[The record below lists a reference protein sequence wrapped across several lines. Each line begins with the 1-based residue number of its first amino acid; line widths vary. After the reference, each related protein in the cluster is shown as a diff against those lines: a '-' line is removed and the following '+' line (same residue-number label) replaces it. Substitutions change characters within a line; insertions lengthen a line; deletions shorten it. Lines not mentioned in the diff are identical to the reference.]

1 MIYAN
6 VDADGRI
13 ELEKAIRKANEMK
26 WYRRL
31 KVIDLS
37 SQGYIVPELAS
48 MFDLHAIT
56 IRTYIHRYNHGGLL
70 ELAPGYGQGRRRS
83 MNWSNEQWL
92 ELLNQAPSQFEK
104 LESGAQNWTQAL
116 MADYLAA
123 YHNVHVT
130 QASVS
135 QILKRVGVK
144 WKRAK
149 LRVKSPDPLYI
160 VKRQRVESL
169 KEKAANGSL
178 TSYEATHPPPGPPQ
192 PACFVYL
199 DSTDLHWCPDVGHAY
214 SPQGTQLKVDSP
226 GLENPWLAL
235 FGSLTYPSGEGV
247 YSIHEHKRHLE
258 LINHLQLL
266 MNANPDLFFF
276 VILDNASAHTTKKLE
291 GFCREH
297 QDRFELVFLP
307 TYSPHLNLIERLWRV
322 MRHQVT
328 RNHFFDSLDSLARAV
343 IYWLEHYSF
352 SQFCSLMGI
361 DESELLFV

>member
-1 MIYAN
+1 MIYAK
-6 VDADGRI
+6 VDKNDRS
-13 ELEKAIRKANEMK
+13 ELEKALEEAKEKK

-31 KVIDLS
+31 MVIDLS
-37 SQGYIVPELAS
+37 SQGHCVPDLAS
-48 MFDLHAIT
+48 MFNLHAIT

-70 ELAPGYGQGRRRS
+70 ELAPGYGRGRRRS
-83 MNWSNEQWL
+83 LNWSEEQWL
-92 ELLNQAPSQFEK
+92 ELLNQAPSQFEE
-104 LESGAQNWTQAL
+104 LETGAQNWTQAL

-123 YHNVHVT
+123 YHSVRVT
-130 QASVS
+130 QAGVS
-135 QILKRVGVK
+135 QMLKRVGVK

-160 VKRQRVESL
+160 VKRQRLESL
-169 KEKAANGSL
+169 REKAANSSL

-199 DSTDLHWCPDVGHAY
+199 DSTDLHWCPDVGQTY
-214 SPQGTQLKVDSP
+214 SLQGTQLKVDSP
-226 GLENPWLAL
+226 GFENPWLAL
-235 FGSLTYPSGEGV
+235 FGSLAFPSGEGV
-247 YSIHEHKRHLE
+247 CSIHEHKRHLE

-266 MNANPDLFFF
+266 MNANPDLFLFI
-276 VILDNASAHTTKKLE
+276 VLDNASAHTTKKLE
-291 GFCREH
+291 PFCYEH

-328 RNHFFDSLDSLARAV
+328 RNHFFDSLDSLAKAV
-343 IYWLEHYSF
+343 AYWLEKYPF

-361 DESELLFV
+361 NENDLLFL

>member
-1 MIYAN
+1 MIYTN
-6 VDADGRI
+6 VDENSRSELGRA
-13 ELEKAIRKANEMK
+13 LKDAKGMK

-31 KVIDLS
+31 KIIDLS
-37 SQGYIVPELAS
+37 SQGYTVTELS
-48 MFDLHAIT
+48 TMFDLHPGT
-56 IRTYIHRYNHGGLL
+56 IRDYIHRYNHGGLA
-70 ELAPGYGQGRRRS
+70 ELSPGYGQGRRKTLS
-83 MNWSNEQWL
+83 WSKEQWL

-116 MADYLAA
+116 LADYLTA
-123 YHNVHVT
+123 YHAVDVT
-130 QASVS
+130 QAAIS
-135 QILKRVGVK
+135 QMLRRAGVK

-192 PACFVYL
+192 PACFIYL
-199 DSTDLHWCPDVGHAY
+199 DSTDLHWCPDVGNSY
-214 SPQGTQLKVDSP
+214 SPQGNQLQVDSP

-235 FGSLTYPSGEGV
+235 FGSLVYPSGEGV

-266 MNANPDLFFF
+266 MNSIPNLFLFI
-276 VILDNASAHTTKKLE
+276 VLDNASAHTTKKLE
-291 GFCREH
+291 AFCLEH
-297 QDRFELVFLP
+297 QDRFELVYLP

-328 RNHFFDSLDSLARAV
+328 RNNFFDSLDSLARTV
-343 IYWLEHYSF
+343 TCWLERYPL

-361 DESELLFV
+361 DESELQFV